1 MKVLLDTHALIWFI
15 EGDSKLSLTAKSEIE
30 NLNNERFVSTV
41 SLWEIVIKSS
51 RDKLEL
57 KKSFKDLNQSIIYND
72 IQIIT
77 AQISHLNTLLTLP
90 HHHGDPF
97 DRLLISQAISEDL
110 TIISTDKHFNSYQVK
125 VIW

>member
-15 EGDSKLSLTAKSEIE
+15 EGDSKLSLNAKSEIE

-41 SLWEIVIKSS
+41 SLWEIAIKSS
-51 RDKLEL
+51 LDKLEL
-57 KKSFKDLNQSIIYND
+57 KKSFKELNQSIIDND

-77 AQISHLNTLLTLP
+77 VQISHLNTLLTLL

-97 DRLLISQAISEDL
+97 DRLLISQAISENM
-110 TIISTDKHFNSYQVK
+110 TIISTDKHFKDYPTGI
-125 VIW
+125 IW

>member
-57 KKSFKDLNQSIIYND
+57 KKSFKELNQSIVDND

-77 AQISHLNTLLTLP
+77 VQISHLNTLLILQ
-90 HHHGDPF
+90 HHHSDPF

-110 TIISTDKHFNSYQVK
+110 TIISTDKHFKNYPVK